1 MGIPIPTLSKRF
13 TAAMSWD
20 MKKNISKAWKLEQA
34 LSKTGCFCWQWRFWM
49 LSNPISQALSFP
61 SSWCCYHLVL
71 ISLSLGPSSLVFS
84 PLQCQVG
91 QPSPVCVYM
100 EVPQD
105 LSSVIPDHLWGLIPF
120 WPRNFQAILGTPCY
134 VLIVK
139 NKPVTTR
146 SIRRYFPSGNAELLW
161 GNRLVGVLWAP
172 QRSIGLL
179 WKRSCLTPVAKTSY
193 PSGTDFPHHEDPRS
207 APTYSQAASGP
218 PSLYLPAPPHSDVIY
233 LLHHVFTNLDQ
244 PASTVRVMFFFQ
256 CIQHYQADP
265 PSSTTQSDGWWMPFS
280 CPGL

>member
-13 TAAMSWD
+13 TAAMSLD
-20 MKKNISKAWKLEQA
+20 MKKNISKARMLEQA

-71 ISLSLGPSSLVFS
+71 ISLSLGLPLFFHHYNARLVSHHQF
-84 PLQCQVG
+84 
-91 QPSPVCVYM
+91 VCIWKSHRIWAQLF
-100 EVPQD
+100 PITFGG
-105 LSSVIPDHLWGLIPF
+105 LSHFAP
-120 WPRNFQAILGTPCY
+120 GTSRPYSAPPY

-172 QRSIGLL
+172 QRGNQLAYCG
-179 WKRSCLTPVAKTSY
+179 RGHAVAKTSH

-207 APTYSQAASGP
+207 APTYSQAAFT
-218 PSLYLPAPPHSDVIY
+218 
-233 LLHHVFTNLDQ
+233 LLTS
-244 PASTVRVMFFFQ
+244 PTS
-256 CIQHYQADP
+256 
-265 PSSTTQSDGWWMPFS
+265 
-280 CPGL
+280 